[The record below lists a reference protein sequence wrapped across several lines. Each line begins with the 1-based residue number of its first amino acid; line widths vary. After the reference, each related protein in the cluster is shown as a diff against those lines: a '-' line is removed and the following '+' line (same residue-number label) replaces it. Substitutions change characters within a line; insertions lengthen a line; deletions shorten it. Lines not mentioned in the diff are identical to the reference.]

1 MLVALACTALVFRPS
16 PVLRPLANVRAVG
29 MSLGEG
35 PMSLDDGAPPVKSSS
50 SDALRA
56 EIAAKKQAAGD
67 ALELSQAELDLAL
80 SSLQQAGSATHDD
93 VDWPALRALLAR
105 SAHLPHKDWART
117 EAAAAELEGL
127 LSDPADAT
135 FRDLFHRVLTDGNWP
150 VAEQAAT
157 SRTAKPWV
165 VLVTGVNG
173 IREQSTT
180 SPNPSPSPTIAL
192 AHHRRQRSP

>member
-1 MLVALACTALVFRPS
+1 MLLSRTSDHRMLVAALACTALVFRPS

-93 VDWPALRALLAR
+93 LDWPALRALLAR

-117 EAAAAELEGL
+117 EAAAAELEAL
-127 LSDPADAT
+127 RSD
-135 FRDLFHRVLTDGNWP
+135 L
-150 VAEQAAT
+150 
-157 SRTAKPWV
+157 
-165 VLVTGVNG
+165 
-173 IREQSTT
+173 
-180 SPNPSPSPTIAL
+180 
-192 AHHRRQRSP
+192 